1 MRRKFHF
8 IGIGGIGM
16 SSLARILLERGEEV
30 SGSDLVKTPITESL
44 ESLGANI
51 LIGQSAENISPSQIV
66 IFSTDIKPTNPEY
79 QAAVTLKC
87 EMEHRSECL
96 HRLTKGQ
103 KVLAVGGTHGK
114 TTTSSLLAWAM
125 EVCKLSPTF
134 SIGGVVKN
142 FKTNGKAGEG
152 LYFVAEAD
160 ESDGTLAGYHPYG
173 AIVTNIGLDHM
184 SHYQTEQNLL
194 SCFYSFFSQVKKKEL
209 CFWCGDDE
217 RLVALNPLGI
227 SYGFSDY
234 CQLKASNFRQSGW
247 RSFVDFVFEGKTY
260 ADVEVSLPGL
270 HNMLNAIAVFGL
282 LIKLGAREPDIRQG
296 LKTFQGV
303 GRRCEV
309 KGEKNGIL
317 FLDDYAHHPT
327 EIKATLSAIRTANP
341 NRRIVAVFQPHRYTR
356 TRDCMGTY
364 STIFNSVDKVILTDI
379 HAAGEEP
386 IPGIAVNKILEEINE
401 GSVANCQYLPREGL
415 SCKLPGFL
423 KKGDVVVTLGAGN
436 ITKVGIETLETFVEK
451 S

>member
-1 MRRKFHF
+1 MKKKFHF

-16 SSLARILLERGEEV
+16 SSLARILLERGEHV

-51 LIGQSAENISPSQIV
+51 SIGQKAENISPSQIV
-66 IFSTDIKPTNPEY
+66 IFSTDIKPSNPEY

-87 EMEHRSECL
+87 KMEHRSECL
-96 HRLTKGQ
+96 HRLTVGQ

-125 EVCKLSPTF
+125 ESCKLSPTYA
-134 SIGGVVKN
+134 IGGIVKN
-142 FKTNGKAGEG
+142 FQTNGKAGEG
-152 LYFVAEAD
+152 PYFIAEAD
-160 ESDGTLAGYHPYG
+160 ESDGTLASYHSYG

-184 SHYQTEQNLL
+184 NHYQTEENLL
-194 SCFYSFFSQVKKKEL
+194 DCFQRFFSQIKKKEL

-217 RLVALNPLGI
+217 RLIKMDPQGV
-227 SYGFSDY
+227 SYGFSEH
-234 CQLKASNFRQSGW
+234 CQLQASNYRQSGW
-247 RSFVDFVFEGKTY
+247 RSFVDLVFEGQTY
-260 ADVEVSLPGL
+260 ADVEVSLAGL
-270 HNMLNAIAVFGL
+270 HNTLNAIAVFGL

-364 STIFNSVDKVILTDI
+364 GSIFNSADQVILTDI
-379 HAAGEEP
+379 HAAGEAP
-386 IPGIAVNKILEEINE
+386 IPGVAVDNILEEISE
-401 GSVANCQYLPREGL
+401 GSKTSCQYLPRKGL
-415 SCKLPGFL
+415 SIKLPDFL
-423 KKGDVVVTLGAGN
+423 EKGDVVVTLGAGN
-436 ITKVGIETLETFVEK
+436 ITKVGAETLETFIE
-451 S
+451 